1 MLLEGPPPF
10 KADSEGASLGTNASH
25 TPRVLWCVCGG
36 GHPSFLAD
44 HGTACSGLGQAPP
57 ST

>member
-25 TPRVLWCVCGG
+25 TPRVLWCVGG